1 MVLGEKPHISV
12 DSYNTYDDTL
22 VDTLVEHIS
31 DLSSVYHKTPEE
43 LAASYKKAVP
53 PAPPK
58 QEAEE

>member
-43 LAASYKKAVP
+43 LAA
-53 PAPPK
+53 
-58 QEAEE
+58 